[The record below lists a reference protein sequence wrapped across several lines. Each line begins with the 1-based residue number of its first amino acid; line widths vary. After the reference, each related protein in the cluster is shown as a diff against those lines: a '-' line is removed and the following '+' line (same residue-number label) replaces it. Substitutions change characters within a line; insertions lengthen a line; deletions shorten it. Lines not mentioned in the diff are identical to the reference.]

1 MMGQATDSTLISLI
15 VNVVEKDGS
24 MQLASPL
31 STDVKCALER
41 RGYQVTSTKVN
52 LN

>member
-1 MMGQATDSTLISLI
+1 MGQATDSTLISLI

-31 STDVKCALER
+31 STDVRHALER

-52 LN
+52 LK

>member
-1 MMGQATDSTLISLI
+1 MTTQSTLISLI

-31 STDVKCALER
+31 PMEIKRDLER

-52 LN
+52 LK